1 MTTPVG
7 LDPPRHNPGADVDE
21 FDLQAGIAEWK
32 AYLGKRAA
40 FSSADITELEDHLLD
55 QIERL
60 RDAGLEEEEAFL
72 IAAKR
77 IGNLDAVAREFA
89 VIHSGRLWKNLV
101 LSAGAEQHPGV
112 SIEFMVV
119 LALAVASAIAI
130 KLPTL
135 FGIQF
140 DGVEGTLFYARNITL
155 FCFPFLAAY
164 FVWKRQTGLAS
175 LRVLAPPLVATL
187 LVANAY
193 PFVSNGSTEILA
205 ILHLPIALWFVVGI
219 VYTGDW
225 WRSDARRM
233 DFIRFSGEYAIYYLL
248 IALGGGVLTGF
259 TLGMFNIIGIDL
271 EYLAQAWIIPCG
283 AMGAVLIAAW
293 LVEAK
298 QAAIENMAPVLTKVF
313 TPLFTLLLLAFLVA
327 LLITGNGIDVQR
339 EVLIGFDL
347 LLALVLGLVL
357 YAVSS
362 RDPGAPVDW
371 FDSLQLLLIVS
382 ALLVDILALL
392 AISGRISE
400 MGLTPNRVA
409 ALGEN
414 LVLLVSLAGYA
425 RHYLRFIRN
434 QSGFTALEQW
444 QTRYLP
450 VYAAWAALVA
460 VAFPVLF
467 GFS

>member
-1 MTTPVG
+1 MTGRTRLHCNRV
-7 LDPPRHNPGADVDE
+7 ADMEE
-21 FDLQAGIAEWK
+21 FDLDAGIAEWK

-40 FSSADITELEDHLLD
+40 FSAQDIHELEDHLLD

-60 RDAGLEEEEAFL
+60 REAGLEDEEAFL
-72 IAAKR
+72 IAARR
-77 IGNLDAVAREFA
+77 IGNLDAVAHEFA
-89 VIHSGRLWKNLV
+89 VTHSGRLWKNLV
-101 LSAGAEQHPGV
+101 LSTGSDQHNTTGG
-112 SIEFMVV
+112 SEFMVV
-119 LALAVASAIAI
+119 LLLAVCAAVAI
-130 KLPTL
+130 KLPAL
-135 FGIQF
+135 FGIRF

-155 FCFPFLAAY
+155 FCLPFLAAY
-164 FVWKRQTGLAS
+164 FVWKRQLGIAS
-175 LRVLAPPLVATL
+175 LRVLAPPVLAALV
-187 LVANAY
+187 VANFY
-193 PFVSNGSTEILA
+193 PFVSNGSTEILS
-205 ILHLPIALWFVVGI
+205 ILHLPIAMWFVIGV

-259 TLGMFNIIGIDL
+259 TLGMFNIIGMDL
-271 EYLAQAWIIPCG
+271 ETLAQAWIIPCG

-298 QAAIENMAPVLTKVF
+298 QAAIENMAPVLTRVF

-327 LLITGNGIDVQR
+327 MLVTGNGIDVQR

-362 RDPGAPVDW
+362 RDPGAPADW
-371 FDSLQLLLIVS
+371 FDSLQLLLIIS
-382 ALLVDILALL
+382 ALLVDVLALL
-392 AISGRISE
+392 AISGRISD
-400 MGLTPNRVA
+400 MGFTPNRMA

-414 LVLLVSLAGYA
+414 LVLLVSLGGYA
-425 RHYLRFIRN
+425 WHYLRFVRDET
-434 QSGFTALEQW
+434 GFTALEHW

-450 VYAAWAALVA
+450 VYAGWAALV
-460 VAFPVLF
+460 VLVFPPLF
-467 GFS
+467 GFI